1 MTWNISLKSE
11 VLGAF
16 IFGLMGPEGRDL
28 QMPITYFKYEVQGL
42 SRTFQGSLWQF
53 SRIIARLI

>member
-42 SRTFQGSLWQF
+42 SRTFQGSL
-53 SRIIARLI
+53 